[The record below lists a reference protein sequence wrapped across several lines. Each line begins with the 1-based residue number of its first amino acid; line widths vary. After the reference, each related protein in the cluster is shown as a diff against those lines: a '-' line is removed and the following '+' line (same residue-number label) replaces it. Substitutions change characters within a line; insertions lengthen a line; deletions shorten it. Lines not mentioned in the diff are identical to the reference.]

1 MTERQP
7 QSPKS
12 KDRKRLKIFGAHLI
26 GYFVVM
32 MIIVPLNI
40 INSPENPW
48 FFIPMVGWGSVLALH
63 VAYVMGLF
71 NIFRKK

>member
-1 MTERQP
+1 MTEKQTP
-7 QSPKS
+7 SSQSTE
-12 KDRKRLKIFGAHLI
+12 RKRLKVFGAHLI

-48 FFIPMVGWGSVLALH
+48 FFFPMVGWGTVLALH

-71 NIFRKK
+71 EVFRKK